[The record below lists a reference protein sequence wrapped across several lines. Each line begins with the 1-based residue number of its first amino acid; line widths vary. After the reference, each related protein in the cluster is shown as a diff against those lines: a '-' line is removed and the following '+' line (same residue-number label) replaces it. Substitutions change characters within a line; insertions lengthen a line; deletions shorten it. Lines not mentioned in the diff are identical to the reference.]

1 MSSIELLSPPGVS
14 STITSAAACSLS
26 ARLIESLTKLAE
38 TGLISLSS
46 VIAITCG
53 RESPAWALDGAI
65 AAATSASATIPQS
78 RGLATPGQYS
88 PAGLPQ
94 LDPGLPSGRGR

>member
-14 STITSAAACSLS
+14 SRITSAAACSSS
-26 ARLIESLTKLAE
+26 ARLMESLTKLAE

-53 RESPAWALDGAI
+53 RASPARALDGAI

-78 RGLATPGQYS
+78 RGLS
-88 PAGLPQ
+88 HFR
-94 LDPGLPSGRGR
+94 SI

>member
-14 STITSAAACSLS
+14 SRITSAAACSSS
-26 ARLIESLTKLAE
+26 ARLMESLTKLAE

-53 RESPAWALDGAI
+53 RASPARALDGAI
-65 AAATSASATIPQS
+65 AAATSASAIIPQS
-78 RGLATPGQYS
+78 RGLS
-88 PAGLPQ
+88 HFR
-94 LDPGLPSGRGR
+94 SI